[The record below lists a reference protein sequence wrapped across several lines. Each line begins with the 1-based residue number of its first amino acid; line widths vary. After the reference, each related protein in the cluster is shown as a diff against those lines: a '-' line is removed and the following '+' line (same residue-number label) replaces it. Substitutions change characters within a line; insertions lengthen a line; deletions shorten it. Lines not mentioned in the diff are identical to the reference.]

1 MSTLIKGILG
11 IVAALILFI
20 VILGAFSS
28 DEKVK
33 DPGNEAALVAIRK
46 EAKVKEAIITDVD
59 VLYVSVNDDG
69 TKRGGYAEYLCG
81 ILREHNAKATL
92 VKVVKVN
99 STNDPKRDNAYGVL
113 LGQARCR

>member
-11 IVAALILFI
+11 IAAGLILFV
-20 VILGAFSS
+20 VILSAFSS

-33 DPGNEAALVAIRK
+33 DPGNEAALIAIKK
-46 EAKVKEAIITDVD
+46 EAKVKEAMITDAD

-69 TKRGGYAEYLCG
+69 TKRDGYAEYLCG
-81 ILREHNAKATL
+81 ILRDHRAKATL

-99 STNDPKRDNAYGVL
+99 STTDPKRDNAYGVL
-113 LGQARCR
+113 LGQSSCK